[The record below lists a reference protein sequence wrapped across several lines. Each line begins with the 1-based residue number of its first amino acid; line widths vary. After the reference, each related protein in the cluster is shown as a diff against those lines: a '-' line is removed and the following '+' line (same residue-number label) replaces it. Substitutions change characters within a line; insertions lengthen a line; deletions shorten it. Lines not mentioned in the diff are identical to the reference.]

1 MIRLY
6 ANQVTLTFVPT
17 LVLWLF
23 GYVTLFIEPSGDGFS
38 DRFMGA
44 GTALLVIVTLLSAI
58 NADLPKTSYVKFID
72 IWFMWHV
79 ISIFLMIAYH
89 MILNQLRSYLHTKAI
104 NKWIKINRI
113 NGTMI
118 IIFPAI
124 NGIFYAIYFSLT
136 L

>member
-1 MIRLY
+1 MATEVKNTNESSRSMITIHMIRLY

-23 GYVTLFIEPSGDGFS
+23 GYITLFIEPNGDGFS

-58 NADLPKTSYVKFID
+58 NADLPKTSYVKYID

-89 MILNQLRSYLHTKAI
+89 MILNQLRSYLHTKAA
-104 NKWIKINRI
+104 NNV
-113 NGTMI
+113 
-118 IIFPAI
+118 
-124 NGIFYAIYFSLT
+124 
-136 L
+136 